1 MIMHVISTDMTGL
14 DGLLLSL
21 GLVPAVCSAVVIA
34 FNIAATSR
42 GTAPRR
48 HWIRHPDEE
57 TLLLER
63 FSRGEIDDDEYRVHR
78 EALRSVATPPKAP

>member
-1 MIMHVISTDMTGL
+1 MHVISTDMTGL
-14 DGLLLSL
+14 GGLLLPL

-34 FNIAATSR
+34 IAATSR